1 MRWLPLDI
9 LRIRFIR
16 RCDGGIDCAHTD
28 DGFAQQKE
36 RGMTE
41 NTNQKIGR
49 YELIRTV
56 GRGSQGAVYLAR
68 DPTLDR
74 FVAIKVLTKTNAGLN
89 TMTEDGT
96 PLEARISSKLK
107 HPNIVP
113 IFDAGECGA
122 GPYLVFEYVEGKT
135 LAQILKA
142 KGALSFEEAVPLIAA
157 ILNAVATAHASEI
170 LHLDLSPR
178 NILIDADNVPRVMD
192 FGLAQYVSIARE
204 PKEFAAGTLRYMAPE
219 HFLKKPLGPWTD
231 VFALGG
237 TFYEIVTGRRAMQGN
252 IREQIQFKI
261 ISEDVDFESLKEILH
276 GGAYARFLAG
286 SLEKRREGRYADC
299 SVMSE
304 AFELFLN
311 DTGLAEKARADGSNH
326 STIDFLLRRMQRTG
340 GFPSISRTLSDINR
354 LTGDDRSANADKLA
368 NVILRDFAL
377 TGKLLKLVNSA
388 FYGTRASEITSVSQ
402 AVVFLGVEKVRMT
415 ASSLTFFGHMKG
427 DSAVLKDSM
436 TQSFLSGL
444 ISRHLAQREKLPGA
458 EEAFICGMCQNLG
471 ENLVIFYF
479 AEEFDDINEL
489 RRGKSLDKSAAA
501 RGVLGVSYAD
511 LGAAVAKTWNL
522 PRPIIES
529 IRGIPPGPLT
539 TPECATDRFRDFA
552 VFANEFCDLFQRYE
566 ADNIEH
572 AIVELLATF
581 RPSFSLEPDY
591 CEKLINACFEKLKQ
605 YAPIFE
611 INISSSSYCRSVQS
625 WLDERLAMA
634 EQKAI

>member
-1 MRWLPLDI
+1 MAD
-9 LRIRFIR
+9 
-16 RCDGGIDCAHTD
+16 T
-28 DGFAQQKE
+28 
-36 RGMTE
+36 
-41 NTNQKIGR
+41 TNQKIGR
-49 YELIRTV
+49 YELIRSV

-74 FVAIKVLTKTNAGLN
+74 FVAIKVLTETSAGLN

-107 HPNIVP
+107 HPNIIP
-113 IFDAGECGA
+113 IFDAGECSA
-122 GPYLVFEYVEGKT
+122 GPYLVFEYVEGKS
-135 LAQILKA
+135 LAQILKTN
-142 KGALSFEEAVPLIAA
+142 GAMSIEQAVPLIAA
-157 ILNAVATAHASEI
+157 ILNAVATAHSSEI

-178 NILIDADNVPRVMD
+178 NILIDSDNVPRVMD

-204 PKEFAAGTLRYMAPE
+204 PQEFATGTLRYMAPE
-219 HFLKKPLGPWTD
+219 HFLGKPLGPWTD

-237 TFYEIVTGRRAMQGN
+237 TFYEVITGQRAMQGTV
-252 IREQIQFKI
+252 REQIQYKI
-261 ISEDVDFESLKEILH
+261 ISADVDFTPLKEIPH
-276 GGAYARFLAG
+276 GDAYARFLSG
-286 SLEKRREGRYADC
+286 SFEKRLEGRYADC
-299 SVMSE
+299 AVMSE
-304 AFELFLN
+304 AFELFLD
-311 DTGLAEKARADGSNH
+311 DTGLADKAQADGSNH

-340 GFPSISRTLSDINR
+340 DFPTISRTLSDINR
-354 LTGDDRSANADKLA
+354 LTGDDRAANADKLA

-415 ASSLTFFGHMKG
+415 ANSLTFFGHMKG

-436 TQSFLSGL
+436 TKSFLSGL

-479 AEEFDDINEL
+479 AEEFEDINEL
-489 RRGKSLDKSAAA
+489 QRSKRLDKAAAA
-501 RGVLGVSYAD
+501 RGVLGVSYSD
-511 LGAAVAKTWNL
+511 LGAAVAKAWSL

-529 IRGIPPGPLT
+529 IRGVPPGPLAA
-539 TPECATDRFRDFA
+539 PECETDRLRDFA
-552 VFANEFCDLFQRYE
+552 VFANELCDLFQHRE
-566 ADNIEH
+566 PDEIEH
-572 AIVELLATF
+572 FMHALIDRFE
-581 RPSFSLEPDY
+581 PSFSLKPSY

-611 INISSSSYCRSVQS
+611 INVASSSYCKPVQS
-625 WLDERLAMA
+625 WLDERLEMA
-634 EQKAI
+634 EQDKDNAEPMAGQRAV